1 MPIVSVQL
9 LALSQQQS
17 SIGILMTIV
26 QLFITRKGKGKGK
39 GKRLGNPI
47 WPTKSLSHAR
57 QYR

>member
-1 MPIVSVQL
+1 
-9 LALSQQQS
+9 
-17 SIGILMTIV
+17 MTIV

-57 QYR
+57 QYL

>member
-39 GKRLGNPI
+39 RLGNPI